1 MVSQLRIYTIKPGM
15 MSSWLTLFN
24 EQIRPIHRKL
34 AIPIEAAWVNAEQN
48 EFIWVRSFDSAEVI
62 AAREAEYFASPER
75 RALGDLPKD
84 HIAKMEV
91 RVVERV
97 PLG

>member
-1 MVSQLRIYTIKPGM
+1 MVAQLRIYTINPGM

-34 AIPIEAAWVNAEQN
+34 AIPVEAAWVNAEQN

-62 AAREAEYFASPER
+62 PDREAEYFASPER
-75 RALGDLPKD
+75 QALGDLPRD

-91 RVVERV
+91 RVIERA

>member
-34 AIPIEAAWVNAEQN
+34 AIPVEAAWVNAEQN

-62 AAREAEYFASPER
+62 ADREEEYFASPGR